1 MNKKVIKF
9 VYFSFLLV
17 AIMSVS
23 ACGRKDKEEDK
34 VEIKKKVQVQ
44 NIVKQNEV
52 TSNLLLSATVVPQEY
67 SIIRSLS
74 PGTVE
79 FLAPVG
85 SEISAGQALFS
96 IRDSGIENNYF
107 NTLQSFQQTQIVSSQ
122 GISQAE
128 LSLNSAKARLDLAR
142 IQYNNMLIQT
152 EQALANTQ
160 DSAVANY
167 NSAYNTLKQFYLFLN
182 KDLDLRDKEYVY
194 NDLLTPQ
201 IQLKSDLNL
210 KFNNSLDYFNGI
222 ANTVTVDDVRENM
235 PRLQQALALSKDV
248 VDDTVILLQ
257 SAVSS
262 NMFPTVT
269 IESDKGT
276 MISYQATINTH
287 LSGII
292 AAINSIVNTGSS
304 NNLAINN
311 AQSQLDLAE
320 IEYKNSE
327 IALQNSK
334 DGANLQTSAM
344 QSQLDQAT
352 YNYNNLTLSSPFS
365 GTILS
370 HFVAIGEQVAMGR
383 ELIEIGNLSLVE
395 MTVDMDV
402 EFAKALK
409 LADEVKINNKY
420 TGLITEIEPIGDL
433 TSGKVSVTVQSQP
446 GDEDLSAGSIAELE
460 FILHYENVE
469 AIVIP
474 IKSATIESS
483 GNYVYVVVDGKI
495 SRKTVTLGQI
505 FGDKVSVL
513 SGLTEG
519 DKLVILN
526 GVFVSNDEA
535 VEIIE

>member
-9 VYFSFLLV
+9 VYFSFLLL

-107 NTLQSFQQTQIVSSQ
+107 NTLQSFQQTQIVSGQ

-128 LSLNSAKARLDLAR
+128 LSLNSAKARLDLSR
-142 IQYNNMLIQT
+142 IQYNNTFIQID
-152 EQALANTQ
+152 QSLKNSK
-160 DSAVANY
+160 DSAILTY

-182 KDLDLRDKEYVY
+182 KDSDLRDKEYVY
-194 NDLLTPQ
+194 NNLLTPQ
-201 IQLKSDLNL
+201 IQLKSDTSL
-210 KFNNSLDYFNGI
+210 KFNQGLNYFN
-222 ANTVTVDDVRENM
+222 TVPSTTTVDSIEEDIVK
-235 PRLQQALALSKDV
+235 LQQSLSLSKNV
-248 VDDTVILLQ
+248 ADDTVLLLQ
-257 SAVSS
+257 NAIGGTI
-262 NMFPTVT
+262 FPTAT

-276 MISYQATINTH
+276 MITYQTAINSY

-292 AAINSIVNTGSS
+292 AAINSIVNTGLS

-334 DGANLQTSAM
+334 DGANLQISAM
-344 QSQLDQAT
+344 QSQLDQAA

-370 HFVAIGEQVAMGR
+370 HFVAIGEQVSMGR

-402 EFAKALK
+402 EFAKAVK

-495 SRKTVTLGQI
+495 SRKSVTLGQI

-513 SGLTEG
+513 SGLAEG

-535 VEIIE
+535 VDIIE